1 MESNEFL
8 SDHVIYSFDL
18 RRESV
23 MEGERLREAIIA
35 VFSDAQVGLH
45 HHQKLRKSLKKVYD
59 ERKTENE
66 FLEVFL
72 GLLKHAFFVFKRE
85 PAVDRL
91 INFAGYFIA
100 NSGEEFVLK
109 FLQETLTPFHAA
121 RDKAVRFRVS
131 QLANKVIE
139 HMSDDVEINNDL
151 YRIIYKAAMVL
162 AYDKVYQIR
171 IQGILLLRSI
181 QDVEDDDCPVVAAM
195 LDRMQKDNNHEV
207 RKCALQNVAGTLVS
221 LPYILERTRDIKDSV
236 RKAAY
241 SVVAKKFLIQ
251 HLSISKRIQILKDGL
266 NDSSPSVKDACIT
279 LLMSWLS
286 SFDGN
291 LLELVERL
299 DVEGSPEVTQMALEL
314 VFKVIGSDELVAGV
328 CTLMHDKD
336 ETIVDSE
343 TEGDSPENM
352 ETVEKE
358 TTVDKELS
366 NVVAYNFLTGDVAF
380 FWFSLCSYYNGLGG
394 MGEEYLFKITPTP
407 FEFATYLKG

>member
-1 MESNEFL
+1 
-8 SDHVIYSFDL
+8 
-18 RRESV
+18 
-23 MEGERLREAIIA
+23 MEGEKLREAVIA
-35 VFSDAQVGLH
+35 VFSDAQAGLH
-45 HHQKLRKSLKKVYD
+45 HQQKLRKSLKKVYD
-59 ERKTENE
+59 EGRTENE
-66 FLEVFL
+66 FLEVFI
-72 GLLKHAFFVFKRE
+72 GLLKHALVVFKRE

-91 INFAGYFIA
+91 INFAGYFVA

-131 QLANKVIE
+131 QLANKIVE

-151 YRIIYKAAMVL
+151 YRTIYKAAMVL
-162 AYDKVYQIR
+162 AFDKVYQIR

-181 QDVEDDDCPVVAAM
+181 QDVEDDDCPVMAAM

-221 LPYILERTRDIKDSV
+221 LPYILERTRDVKDTV

-251 HLSISKRIQILKDGL
+251 NLSISKRIQILKDGL
-266 NDSSPSVKDACIT
+266 NDTSPSVKDACVM

-336 ETIVDSE
+336 QTTVDSE
-343 TEGDSPENM
+343 TEDEAPENI
-352 ETVEKE
+352 ETAEKE
-358 TTVDKELS
+358 TTADKELS
-366 NVVAYNFLTGDVAF
+366 NVVAYNFLTSDVAF
-380 FWFSLCSYYNGLGG
+380 FWSILCSYYNGLGDK
-394 MGEEYLFKITPTP
+394 GEEYLCKIIPTP
-407 FEFATYLKG
+407 FEFAAYLKG